1 MNVDIENDSFS
12 TARQAIVPWK
22 VGGVVGSIS
31 QVLLRTRVARITM
44 VTLGSGR
51 PKAHSCSDFPLEEA
65 TTACFLATLVVRGRT
80 KSVETAFESL
90 ALLHMPDPLWA
101 A

>member
-44 VTLGSGR
+44 VTFDIDLMT
-51 PKAHSCSDFPLEEA
+51 HFVLQ
-65 TTACFLATLVVRGRT
+65 
-80 KSVETAFESL
+80 
-90 ALLHMPDPLWA
+90 
-101 A
+101 